1 MFKKAGILF
10 IYALTPIHPGS
21 GTSAAAIDL
30 PVQREK
36 HTEYP
41 MIQASGV
48 KGALRDAAKRSG
60 KISDGKISIVFGPED
75 ASYGAAISFTDARI
89 FLFPVRSVSGIFGW
103 ITSAF
108 VVNRF
113 RRDIM
118 AASRVLAN
126 PVNISFKEIKEPG
139 ESKAFCPSENS
150 DLKINENTVI
160 LEDLSFEIE
169 EDNEVKNFTEFVSE
183 HLFNDKENIFWKD
196 KIKKDLL
203 VVNENTF
210 RDFTKFS
217 TEVITRIK
225 IGETGTVGGEKGAG
239 PWDEEN
245 LPAETILYSLV
256 FARDAMDKEKAPN
269 DVKEANGVF
278 NFVKKLPPFTQFGGE
293 ETVGRGLV
301 ITKTIDLE
309 GHWHA
314 GNK

>member
-60 KISDGKISIVFGPED
+60 KSDGQISIVFGPED

-89 FLFPVRSVSGIFGW
+89 LAFPVRSVSGIFGW

-108 VVNRF
+108 VINRF

-118 AASRVLAN
+118 AASRALTN

-139 ESKAFCPSENS
+139 KSKAFCPSVDSN
-150 DLKINENTVI
+150 LKVDKNTVI

-169 EDNEVKNFTEFVSE
+169 EDNEVKNLTEFVSK
-183 HLFNDKENIFWKD
+183 HLFNDKEHIFWKD

-256 FARDAMDKEKAPN
+256 FARDAMDKEKATN
-269 DVKEANGVF
+269 DVKGANDVLE
-278 NFVKKLPPFTQFGGE
+278 FVKSLPSFTQFGGE

-309 GHWHA
+309 ELKDA
-314 GNK
+314 GSK

>member
-10 IYALTPIHPGS
+10 IYALTPVHPGS

-48 KGALRDAAKRSG
+48 KGALRDTAKRSG
-60 KISDGKISIVFGPED
+60 KKDEEISIVFGPED

-89 FLFPVRSVSGIFGW
+89 LLFPVRSVSGIFGW

-108 VVNRF
+108 VINRF

-118 AASRVLAN
+118 AASRVLN
-126 PVNISFKEIKEPG
+126 SPVNISFEEIKEPG
-139 ESKAFCPSENS
+139 EGMAFCPSRDSN
-150 DLKINENTVI
+150 LKVDKNTVI

-169 EDNEVKNFTEFVSE
+169 EDNNVKNFTEFVSE
-183 HLFNDKENIFWKD
+183 HLFNDKEHIFWRD
-196 KIKKDLL
+196 KISKDLL
-203 VVNENTF
+203 VVSENTF

-225 IGETGTVGGEKGAG
+225 IGETGTVGGERGAG

-256 FARDAMDKEKAPN
+256 FARNAMDKEKAPN
-269 DVKEANGVF
+269 HVKEANGVF
-278 NFVKKLPPFTQFGGE
+278 EFMEKLPRFTQFGGE

-301 ITKTIDLE
+301 ITKIIDLGE
-309 GHWHA
+309 PKYA
-314 GNK
+314 GSE